1 VALVRALYG
10 RFQRL
15 IHEAAKFGVV
25 GAIAFVVTT
34 VGTNLLHFQVGL
46 GPLTSNV
53 IATIVATFVS
63 YAGNRYWTFRHREGS
78 TMAREYMV
86 FFVLNGIGLAIQL
99 ACISFTYYLLGLT
112 DKLSYNIALIIGIGL
127 GTLFRFWSYRKWV
140 WGAPPAAGE
149 PAVAGGPQHAPAGTP
164 HRPPFVRVRHEGV
177 AETVLL
183 FERRC
188 QHLLFCQQSATEAC
202 VPGNGGGAEPSGQRT
217 LIPLGWRQE
226 REPMP
231 RLPAPGRSGTSSAWY
246 GQLR

>member
-1 VALVRALYG
+1 LVALVRALYG

-78 TMAREYMV
+78 TVAREYVV

-99 ACISFTYYLLGLT
+99 ACIGITYYPLGLT
-112 DKLSYNIALIIGIGL
+112 DKLSYNISLVIGIGL

-140 WGAPPAAGE
+140 WVAPSTPATDTGAGQRQPLPKGPPMAPHPAAQ
-149 PAVAGGPQHAPAGTP
+149 PARRHVPSRNGDGHAPD
-164 HRPPFVRVRHEGV
+164 
-177 AETVLL
+177 LL
-183 FERRC
+183 
-188 QHLLFCQQSATEAC
+188 HA
-202 VPGNGGGAEPSGQRT
+202 NGHGSHDQNA
-217 LIPLGWRQE
+217 
-226 REPMP
+226 
-231 RLPAPGRSGTSSAWY
+231 RSGLNGRHS
-246 GQLR
+246 

>member
-1 VALVRALYG
+1 LVALVRALYG

-15 IHEAAKFGVV
+15 IHEAAKFGVI

-78 TMAREYMV
+78 TMTREYVV

-99 ACISFTYYLLGLT
+99 ACIGVTYYLLGLT
-112 DKLSYNIALIIGIGL
+112 DKLSYNVALIVGIGL

-140 WGAPPAAGE
+140 WVAPSEGTEAAADERQPRPADPPAAPHLAAR
-149 PAVAGGPQHAPAGTP
+149 PARQHVPSRNGDGHAPD
-164 HRPPFVRVRHEGV
+164 
-177 AETVLL
+177 LL
-183 FERRC
+183 
-188 QHLLFCQQSATEAC
+188 HA
-202 VPGNGGGAEPSGQRT
+202 NGHGGSDQNA
-217 LIPLGWRQE
+217 
-226 REPMP
+226 
-231 RLPAPGRSGTSSAWY
+231 RSGLNGWDS
-246 GQLR
+246 

>member
-1 VALVRALYG
+1 MALVALVRALYG

-15 IHEAAKFGVV
+15 IHEVAKFGVV

-78 TMAREYMV
+78 TMAREYVV

-99 ACISFTYYLLGLT
+99 ACIGITYYLLGLT
-112 DKLSYNIALIIGIGL
+112 DKLSYNIALVIGIGL

-140 WGAPPAAGE
+140 WVEPAPATAEAGAGQRQPLPTGPPMAPHPAARPTRQHVPSRNGD
-149 PAVAGGPQHAPAGTP
+149 GHAPD
-164 HRPPFVRVRHEGV
+164 
-177 AETVLL
+177 LL
-183 FERRC
+183 
-188 QHLLFCQQSATEAC
+188 HA
-202 VPGNGGGAEPSGQRT
+202 NGHGGYDQNA
-217 LIPLGWRQE
+217 
-226 REPMP
+226 
-231 RLPAPGRSGTSSAWY
+231 RSGLNGRHS
-246 GQLR
+246 

>member
-1 VALVRALYG
+1 LVALVRALYG

-15 IHEAAKFGVV
+15 IHEAAKFGVI

-78 TMAREYMV
+78 TMTREYVV

-99 ACISFTYYLLGLT
+99 ACIGVTYYLLGLT
-112 DKLSYNIALIIGIGL
+112 DKLSYNIALVVGIGL

-140 WGAPPAAGE
+140 WVEPSEGTEAGAGE
-149 PAVAGGPQHAPAGTP
+149 RPPRPTDPSAAPHLAARPARQHVPSRNGDGHAPD
-164 HRPPFVRVRHEGV
+164 
-177 AETVLL
+177 LL
-183 FERRC
+183 
-188 QHLLFCQQSATEAC
+188 HS
-202 VPGNGGGAEPSGQRT
+202 NGHGGRDQNA
-217 LIPLGWRQE
+217 
-226 REPMP
+226 
-231 RLPAPGRSGTSSAWY
+231 RSGLN
-246 GQLR
+246 G

>member
-1 VALVRALYG
+1 MALVRALYG

-63 YAGNRYWTFRHREGS
+63 YGGNRYWTFRHREGS
-78 TMAREYMV
+78 TVAREYVV
-86 FFVLNGIGLAIQL
+86 FFVLNGMGLAIQL
-99 ACISFTYYLLGLT
+99 ACIGIAYYPLGLT

-140 WGAPPAAGE
+140 WVAPPEAEVGAEHHQPRPAGPPMAPHLAAR
-149 PAVAGGPQHAPAGTP
+149 PARQHVPSRNGTGTRPISCMRTGTAPAT
-164 HRPPFVRVRHEGV
+164 
-177 AETVLL
+177 
-183 FERRC
+183 
-188 QHLLFCQQSATEAC
+188 
-202 VPGNGGGAEPSGQRT
+202 RT
-217 LIPLGWRQE
+217 R
-226 REPMP
+226 
-231 RLPAPGRSGTSSAWY
+231 GRA
-246 GQLR
+246 

>member
-1 VALVRALYG
+1 VSVVRGLYG

-34 VGTNLLHFQVGL
+34 VGTNLLHFQAGL

-99 ACISFTYYLLGLT
+99 ACIGITYYPLGLT
-112 DKLSYNIALIIGIGL
+112 DKLSYNISLIIGIGL

-140 WGAPPAAGE
+140 WVAPPAAGE
-149 PAVAGGPQHAPAGTP
+149 PAVAGGRQQAPTGTP
-164 HRPPFVRVRHEGV
+164 MAAYQPAQEHLANGNADGHAAGLRQANGHRDRD
-177 AETVLL
+177 
-183 FERRC
+183 
-188 QHLLFCQQSATEAC
+188 QSAHT
-202 VPGNGGGAEPSGQRT
+202 GPS
-217 LIPLGWRQE
+217 
-226 REPMP
+226 
-231 RLPAPGRSGTSSAWY
+231 A
-246 GQLR
+246 

>member
-1 VALVRALYG
+1 MSVVRGLYG

-34 VGTNLLHFQVGL
+34 VGTNLLHFQAGL

-78 TMAREYMV
+78 TMPREYTT

-99 ACISFTYYLLGLT
+99 ACIGITYYLLGLT

-140 WGAPPAAGE
+140 WVAPPAAG
-149 PAVAGGPQHAPAGTP
+149 APAGTP
-164 HRPPFVRVRHEGV
+164 LSAYQPAREHPANGNGDGHAAGLPHTNGHRDRD
-177 AETVLL
+177 
-183 FERRC
+183 
-188 QHLLFCQQSATEAC
+188 QSART
-202 VPGNGGGAEPSGQRT
+202 GPS
-217 LIPLGWRQE
+217 
-226 REPMP
+226 
-231 RLPAPGRSGTSSAWY
+231 A
-246 GQLR
+246 

>member
-1 VALVRALYG
+1 MALVALVRALYG

-63 YAGNRYWTFRHREGS
+63 YGGNRYWTFRHREGS
-78 TMAREYMV
+78 TVAREYVV
-86 FFVLNGIGLAIQL
+86 FFVLNGMGLAIQL
-99 ACISFTYYLLGLT
+99 ACIGIAYYPLGLT

-140 WGAPPAAGE
+140 WVAPPEAKAEAGTGQHQPRPAGPPMAPHLAARPTRQHVPSRNGD
-149 PAVAGGPQHAPAGTP
+149 GHAPG
-164 HRPPFVRVRHEGV
+164 
-177 AETVLL
+177 LL
-183 FERRC
+183 
-188 QHLLFCQQSATEAC
+188 HA
-202 VPGNGGGAEPSGQRT
+202 NGHGARDQDARSG
-217 LIPLGWRQE
+217 LN
-226 REPMP
+226 
-231 RLPAPGRSGTSSAWY
+231 GRSG
-246 GQLR
+246 

>member
-1 VALVRALYG
+1 VSVVRGLYG

-34 VGTNLLHFQVGL
+34 VGTNLLHFQAGL

-78 TMAREYMV
+78 TMPREYTT

-99 ACISFTYYLLGLT
+99 ACIGITYYLLGLT

-140 WGAPPAAGE
+140 WVAPPAAG
-149 PAVAGGPQHAPAGTP
+149 APAGTP
-164 HRPPFVRVRHEGV
+164 LSAYQPAREHPANGNGDGHAAGLPHTNGHRDRD
-177 AETVLL
+177 
-183 FERRC
+183 
-188 QHLLFCQQSATEAC
+188 QSART
-202 VPGNGGGAEPSGQRT
+202 GPS
-217 LIPLGWRQE
+217 
-226 REPMP
+226 
-231 RLPAPGRSGTSSAWY
+231 A
-246 GQLR
+246 

>member
-1 VALVRALYG
+1 VVRGLYG

-25 GAIAFVVTT
+25 GAIAFLVTT

-46 GPLTSNV
+46 GPNTANV

-140 WGAPPAAGE
+140 WVAPPAAGE
-149 PAVAGGPQHAPAGTP
+149 PAGTP
-164 HRPPFVRVRHEGV
+164 MAAYQPAQQHPANGNGDGHAAGLPHTNG
-177 AETVLL
+177 
-183 FERRC
+183 RRDRD
-188 QHLLFCQQSATEAC
+188 QSART
-202 VPGNGGGAEPSGQRT
+202 GPS
-217 LIPLGWRQE
+217 
-226 REPMP
+226 
-231 RLPAPGRSGTSSAWY
+231 A
-246 GQLR
+246 